1 MQKTL
6 PKGIFPSQAVSD
18 AEKASMQYGLDV
30 ARAIEGEWFK
40 KEGGATRYLTNRDN
54 FHRLRLYARGEQS
67 IQKYKDELS
76 INGDLSYLNL
86 DWKPVPII
94 PKFVDI
100 VVNGI
105 SERPYEIK
113 AYSQDPASIKQKT
126 DYLNNILSDMQNRQL
141 LEAVQQE
148 FGINMF
154 KTNQE
159 ELPESTEEL
168 QLHMQLD
175 YKQSIEIATEE
186 AITNVFD
193 HNKYELLQNRIAY
206 DIVTL
211 GIGCHKNSFNT
222 AEGITLQYVDPSDL
236 VYSYTESPY
245 FDDLYYV
252 GEVRRMSI
260 AELKKQYPELTPEDI
275 EKIEGTGNTAL
286 NFSRSYFYSDA
297 EDTNNVYVMF
307 FEYKTFKNQVY
318 KLKETATG
326 AEKVI
331 KKDDTFNPP
340 KDQRARFEKVQ
351 RSIEVLYTGAKVIGL
366 DTLLEWKMAENM
378 VRPKSDTTKV
388 QMSYNIVAPRIYKGQ
403 VESLVSRM
411 TTFADM
417 IQLTHLKLQQV
428 LSRMVPD
435 GVYLDADGIAEI
447 DLGNGTY
454 YSPQEALNM
463 YFQTGSVIG
472 RSMTQDG
479 EFNHSKVPIQE
490 LQTSNAGA
498 KITSLINSYNYYLNM
513 IRDVTGLNEARD
525 GSTPDKDALV
535 GIQKL
540 AVANSN
546 TATRHIVQSVLYL
559 ALKAAEASCLRI
571 SDVLEFGNTTASFI
585 SGIGKMNVGTLA
597 EIQNLHLHD
606 FGIFLDVSPDEE
618 EKQFLESNIQV
629 ALQRDQITLEDA
641 IDIRNV
647 KNVKLANQLLKLRR
661 RKKAEQDRIEKMQM
675 MQAQTQSNIQSSQA
689 AAEAD
694 MQKKQALVQA
704 DAQLEQIKAQLEMQK
719 LEREA
724 QLKKELMMHEFELNM
739 KLKQMEIQVI
749 NERDSYKEDRK
760 DKRTKIQASQQSE
773 LIDQRKS
780 NKPPK
785 DFESAGFDTMGGFGL
800 EQFEPR

>member
-1 MQKTL
+1 
-6 PKGIFPSQAVSD
+6 
-18 AEKASMQYGLDV
+18 
-30 ARAIEGEWFK
+30 
-40 KEGGATRYLTNRDN
+40 
-54 FHRLRLYARGEQS
+54 
-67 IQKYKDELS
+67 
-76 INGDLSYLNL
+76 
-86 DWKPVPII
+86 
-94 PKFVDI
+94 
-100 VVNGI
+100 
-105 SERPYEIK
+105 
-113 AYSQDPASIKQKT
+113 
-126 DYLNNILSDMQNRQL
+126 
-141 LEAVQQE
+141 
-148 FGINMF
+148 
-154 KTNQE
+154 
-159 ELPESTEEL
+159 
-168 QLHMQLD
+168 
-175 YKQSIEIATEE
+175 
-186 AITNVFD
+186 
-193 HNKYELLQNRIAY
+193 
-206 DIVTL
+206 
-211 GIGCHKNSFNT
+211 
-222 AEGITLQYVDPSDL
+222 
-236 VYSYTESPY
+236 
-245 FDDLYYV
+245 
-252 GEVRRMSI
+252 
-260 AELKKQYPELTPEDI
+260 
-275 EKIEGTGNTAL
+275 
-286 NFSRSYFYSDA
+286 
-297 EDTNNVYVMF
+297 
-307 FEYKTFKNQVY
+307 
-318 KLKETATG
+318 
-326 AEKVI
+326 
-331 KKDDTFNPP
+331 
-340 KDQRARFEKVQ
+340 
-351 RSIEVLYTGAKVIGL
+351 
-366 DTLLEWKMAENM
+366 
-378 VRPKSDTTKV
+378 
-388 QMSYNIVAPRIYKGQ
+388 
-403 VESLVSRM
+403 
-411 TTFADM
+411 
-417 IQLTHLKLQQV
+417 
-428 LSRMVPD
+428 
-435 GVYLDADGIAEI
+435 
-447 DLGNGTY
+447 
-454 YSPQEALNM
+454 
-463 YFQTGSVIG
+463 
-472 RSMTQDG
+472 MTQDG

-559 ALKAAEASCLRI
+559 ALKAAESSCLRI

-597 EIQNLHLHD
+597 EIKNLHLHD